1 MFSATDRFHNCLR
14 LSCAVPWTPRIENA
28 LARLG
33 ELAHKLV
40 ARDAR
45 RRA

>member
-14 LSCAVPWTPRIENA
+14 LSCAVSWTPRIEGA

-33 ELAHKLV
+33 ELAHRLASRG
-40 ARDAR
+40 ARQR
-45 RRA
+45 